1 MKLFQEIHQL
11 DKNGQNTYL
20 LGLIDILPVQRR
32 RHGKYDSPSE
42 SRRQTSVSYIVPN
55 GEGHH
60 IRVCKN
66 TFMAIFGI
74 KSSKR
79 VGNLVANKKMG
90 KSVMKDR
97 RGGLKTFKYTLAD
110 RNAVKAHIKSIP
122 SEPSHY
128 NRNRSDSEYLSQDLN
143 LHRLYKAFMEKF
155 PNSKI
160 SYHFYAMVFK
170 TDFPKLKFRKPRVDT
185 CKKCDRLKIE
195 MTSKDPAVV
204 RQATTEQ
211 EQHHRKSESAY
222 KSMTTDSISS
232 ATPSS
237 NTCTVVIDLQKVF
250 PLPKLTHSDMY
261 YARQLSCY
269 NFGIHVT
276 DTSSGIMC
284 LWHEGQSSRGGNQM
298 ASCLFRVIN
307 NMNLTNKRN
316 LTIWSDNCCGQIKNR
331 MMVFMY
337 MYLVSLDLFDKIDH
351 KFLVVGHSFSAADR
365 NFAVIEKHW
374 KRVQAE
380 TPEDVKR
387 AIIASRHERPFK
399 VVEMGE
405 QFLDF
410 DQAASSVINTKKL
423 GISTASWIRIEKK
436 KPGVV
441 QTRKTFNDIEQWV
454 DHYVFNPGVNEKT
467 LQAVNLK
474 SLPSSVDLG
483 NAKKADL
490 RKMLPYI
497 KEENRAFFERI
508 CIN

>member
-1 MKLFQEIHQL
+1 M
-11 DKNGQNTYL
+11 
-20 LGLIDILPVQRR
+20 
-32 RHGKYDSPSE
+32 
-42 SRRQTSVSYIVPN
+42 PN

-195 MTSKDPAVV
+195 MTSKCPAVV
-204 RQATTEQ
+204 
-211 EQHHRKSESAY
+211 SESAY

-237 NTCTVVIDLQKVF
+237 NTCTVIC
-250 PLPKLTHSDMY
+250 
-261 YARQLSCY
+261 RR
-269 NFGIHVT
+269 
-276 DTSSGIMC
+276 SS
-284 LWHEGQSSRGGNQM
+284 
-298 ASCLFRVIN
+298 
-307 NMNLTNKRN
+307 
-316 LTIWSDNCCGQIKNR
+316 
-331 MMVFMY
+331 
-337 MYLVSLDLFDKIDH
+337 
-351 KFLVVGHSFSAADR
+351 
-365 NFAVIEKHW
+365 
-374 KRVQAE
+374 
-380 TPEDVKR
+380 
-387 AIIASRHERPFK
+387 
-399 VVEMGE
+399 
-405 QFLDF
+405 
-410 DQAASSVINTKKL
+410 
-423 GISTASWIRIEKK
+423 
-436 KPGVV
+436 
-441 QTRKTFNDIEQWV
+441 
-454 DHYVFNPGVNEKT
+454 HYQN
-467 LQAVNLK
+467 
-474 SLPSSVDLG
+474 
-483 NAKKADL
+483 
-490 RKMLPYI
+490 
-497 KEENRAFFERI
+497 
-508 CIN
+508 